1 MKIASDSVVPFARE
15 LVYRTYRDQLTDLVP
30 HLPNIRAIDVRE
42 RVDEPPRVRL
52 VNVWHGA
59 GDIPAAARKLLSE
72 DMLSWTD
79 HASWDEASFTC
90 DWRIE
95 THAFTEAVSCQGTN
109 RFVALDG
116 DRTRVEIR
124 GGLDSELS
132 RVRGVPRFLAGTL
145 GGTVEKFIV
154 GHITPN
160 LTRVSAALSTFL
172 GEQRSK

>member
-1 MKIASDSVVPFARE
+1 VE
-15 LVYRTYRDQLTDLVP
+15 
-30 HLPNIRAIDVRE
+30 
-42 RVDEPPRVRL
+42 EPPRVRL

-95 THAFTEAVSCQGTN
+95 THAFAEAVSCQGTN
-109 RFVALDG
+109 RFVAVDG

-124 GGLDSELS
+124 GALEIDLS

-172 GEQRSK
+172 GEQGTK